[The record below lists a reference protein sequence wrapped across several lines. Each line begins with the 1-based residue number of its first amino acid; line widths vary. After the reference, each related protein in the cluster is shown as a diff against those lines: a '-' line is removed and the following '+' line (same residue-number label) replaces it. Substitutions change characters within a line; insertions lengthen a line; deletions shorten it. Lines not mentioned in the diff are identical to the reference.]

1 MFANDL
7 HSLDSMSDA
16 WSIPRDIKL
25 NAERTH
31 LVYSSCSIF
40 RRPWRKPLLETS
52 QGLAREFL
60 LDPLRDPLPATDQG
74 PLITDTARRSPELF
88 TEFVALADAPAERI
102 LAYAQKWGVLEL
114 CAHNQPRWH
123 LPTGLAVAYA
133 NGMPDHLYYPYPCRE
148 LYWYESRV
156 GAPAEPLDVWRSI
169 AQEARA
175 LWQVASD
182 LQRGR
187 RPSDQDS
194 YSAFRRILSHDFPL
208 KGSRQDPLDT
218 IRLCAVVAVNQ
229 WIDIAGIKP
238 RIRLAGNKATMIIGG
253 HHLFAELTLRL
264 ASALCLGR
272 ETVICDHC
280 GIPYIPPGRRPRAGS
295 RHYCPDCRASKFPER
310 YAARDYRERKRQ
322 AAEGQP

>member
-1 MFANDL
+1 MFLNDL
-7 HSLDSMSDA
+7 HSLELMSDA
-16 WSIPRDIKL
+16 WRIPLDIKMD
-25 NAERTH
+25 ADRTH
-31 LVYSSCSIF
+31 LGYSSLSIV
-40 RRPWRKPLLETS
+40 RPPLLFS
-52 QGLAREFL
+52 R
-60 LDPLRDPLPATDQG
+60 PSPYQG
-74 PLITDTARRSPELF
+74 PLIADRTRRSPELL
-88 TEFVALADAPAERI
+88 TEFIALADAPAERI

-194 YSAFRRILSHDFPL
+194 YSAVRRILHSIPL
-208 KGSRQDPLDT
+208 ENFRYYPLDM
-218 IRLCAVVAVNQ
+218 IRDLAVTAVNL
-229 WIDIAGIKP
+229 WIDMAGIKP
-238 RIRLAGNKATMIIGG
+238 RVRLAGNKATMTIGG
-253 HHLFAELTLRL
+253 HNLFAELTLRL
-264 ASALCLGR
+264 ASALCQGR
-272 ETVICDHC
+272 QTVICDHC

-295 RHYCPDCRASKFPER
+295 RHYCPDCRAAKIPER
-310 YAARDYRERKRQ
+310 DAARDYRKRKRQ